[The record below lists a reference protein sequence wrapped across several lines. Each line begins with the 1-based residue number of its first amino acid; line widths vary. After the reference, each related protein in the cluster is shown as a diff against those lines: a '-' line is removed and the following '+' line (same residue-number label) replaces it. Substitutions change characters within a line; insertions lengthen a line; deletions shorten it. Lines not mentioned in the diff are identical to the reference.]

1 MNNSVVD
8 GRIIQINL
16 ATPRTQY
23 RQKTHQQL
31 SADLA
36 RAELR
41 VAKAMVEVNRIR
53 GELCQNHNV

>member
-1 MNNSVVD
+1 MD
-8 GRIIQINL
+8 GRIIEINL
-16 ATPRTQY
+16 ATPKAKYRERRTI
-23 RQKTHQQL
+23 QQL

-53 GELCQNHNV
+53 EELNNNLGV